1 MKIWDFAYF
10 LNIKTMGI
18 SPTLGFDTTT
28 TPNGLQR
35 WTYFD
40 CIFHLTQRGKVLVK
54 CDFKKRAMKAIFDP

>member
-28 TPNGLQR
+28 TSIIQG
-35 WTYFD
+35 
-40 CIFHLTQRGKVLVK
+40 GKAK
-54 CDFKKRAMKAIFDP
+54 FAGSKTC